1 MKELT
6 LSSLTNGLCRY
17 HKGLINMS
25 DLLIKMAQAAAE
37 DEALFASYIQQY
49 ALKKSLSWSEV
60 ADCLQI
66 SRDQLARLALCRRP
80 QPALFTGD
88 IMRVADYVSMERSS
102 LKAFVVEVEGRE
114 VTPAKQMT
122 SQLRGPSPVV
132 RARRKESVLT
142 MLFRQRSWAAGAVV
156 LLLLLLGAFVFAQPK
171 NAVAATL
178 VVNEGQAT
186 VVQAGTRNVNQGVI
200 VPTNEVLTVSAG
212 DQIFLTAASGAHLLL
227 IDGSTIDLAAGTEIN
242 VDELVIDDATY
253 RVHLRVLAGRT
264 LSRVVTVLGVGD
276 RFEISTPSST
286 ASVRGTIFTVAY
298 ISADETFISC
308 DEGQVEV
315 TLEGQASQRVAAGME
330 VTAVVGRPLVV
341 KSQPA
346 PEASP
351 AATPTNVPSPT
362 AVETEEEEL
371 AEPDEPVEVEATED
385 EAVYEKQYNKPEDV
399 PGPNDFL
406 VPPGP
411 PEQVPGHTPDDP
423 SGAGE
428 PPQGEGDVPAND
440 NSNGNNGNGGP
451 PEQVPGNT
459 PAETPGNGAPPP
471 GGAEQ
476 PPGNGIDN
484 NDNNS
489 GGNSSGGGNNNSGG
503 NNDNGGNNK

>member
-1 MKELT
+1 
-6 LSSLTNGLCRY
+6 
-17 HKGLINMS
+17 MS
-25 DLLIKMAQAAAE
+25 DLLIKMAQAAATE
-37 DEALFASYIQQY
+37 EGLFASYIQRY
-49 ALKKSLSWSEV
+49 ALKKSLSWDEV

-66 SRDQLARLALCRRP
+66 SGDQLARLALCGRP
-80 QPALFTGD
+80 QPSVFTGG
-88 IMRVADYVSMERSS
+88 IMQVADYVGMERSA
-102 LKAFVVEVEGRE
+102 LKAFVVEVEGRGM
-114 VTPAKQMT
+114 VPTKQMT
-122 SQLRGPSPVV
+122 SRPSTMVRG
-132 RARRKESVLT
+132 RRKEGVLT
-142 MLFRQRSWAAGAVV
+142 MLFRQRSWAVGAIA

-186 VVQAGTRNVNQGVI
+186 VVQAGARNANPGVI

-212 DQIFLTAASGAHLLL
+212 DQIFLAAASSAQLLL

-242 VDELVIDDATY
+242 VDELVIDEATY
-253 RVHLRVLAGRT
+253 RVHLRMLAGRT
-264 LSRVVTVLGVGD
+264 VSRVVTVLGVGD

-315 TLEGQASQRVAAGME
+315 FLEGQTAQLVAAGME
-330 VTAVVGRPLVV
+330 VTAVAGQPLVIML
-341 KSQPA
+341 QPA
-346 PEASP
+346 PEAP
-351 AATPTNVPSPT
+351 PVATPTSIPSPT
-362 AVETEEEEL
+362 AVEVEEEEL
-371 AEPDEPVEVEATED
+371 AEPDEPVEAEATEN
-385 EAVYEKQYNKPEDV
+385 EAVDDKQHNKPED
-399 PGPNDFL
+399 GSDPNDFL

-423 SGAGE
+423 PGVGE

-459 PAETPGNGAPPP
+459 PGETPGNGAPPP

-484 NDNNS
+484 NDNNNS
-489 GGNSSGGGNNNSGG
+489 GGNSSGGGNNNGGG
-503 NNDNGGNNK
+503 NNGNGGKNN

>member
-1 MKELT
+1 MA
-6 LSSLTNGLCRY
+6 
-17 HKGLINMS
+17 

-49 ALKKSLSWSEV
+49 ALKKSLAWDEV

-80 QPALFTGD
+80 QPALFTGG
-88 IMRVADYVSMERSS
+88 IMQVADYVGMERSS
-102 LKAFVVEVEGRE
+102 LKAFVVEVEGRAMA
-114 VTPAKQMT
+114 PAKQMT
-122 SQLRGPSPVV
+122 SQVRGPSPVV
-132 RARRKESVLT
+132 RGRRKENTLS
-142 MLFRQRSWAAGAVV
+142 MLFRQRSWAVGAVA
-156 LLLLLLGAFVFAQPK
+156 LLLLLFGAFVFAQPK

-186 VVQAGTRNVNQGVI
+186 VVQAGARNASQGVI

-212 DQIFLTAASGAHLLL
+212 DQIFLTAASSAQLLL

-242 VDELVIDDATY
+242 VDELVIDEATY

-276 RFEISTPSST
+276 RFEISTPSSS

-315 TLEGQASQRVAAGME
+315 SLEGQASQRVAAGME
-330 VTAVVGRPLVV
+330 VTAVAGQPLVV
-341 KSQPA
+341 KPQPA
-346 PEASP
+346 PDALP
-351 AATPTNVPSPT
+351 AATPTNAPSPT
-362 AVETEEEEL
+362 VVETEAEEL
-371 AEPDEPVEVEATED
+371 AELDEPVEVEATEN
-385 EAVYEKQYNKPEDV
+385 EAVYEELSNKPEDI

-411 PEQVPGHTPDDP
+411 PEQVPGHTPEDP
-423 SGAGE
+423 PGVGD
-428 PPQGEGDVPAND
+428 PPQGEGDVPANGG
-440 NSNGNNGNGGP
+440 SNGNNGADGNNGNGGP

-459 PAETPGNGAPPP
+459 PDETPGNGAPPP

-484 NDNNS
+484 NENNDS
-489 GGNSSGGGNNNSGG
+489 GGNSSGSGDNNSGG
-503 NNDNGGNNK
+503 DNDNGGKNK